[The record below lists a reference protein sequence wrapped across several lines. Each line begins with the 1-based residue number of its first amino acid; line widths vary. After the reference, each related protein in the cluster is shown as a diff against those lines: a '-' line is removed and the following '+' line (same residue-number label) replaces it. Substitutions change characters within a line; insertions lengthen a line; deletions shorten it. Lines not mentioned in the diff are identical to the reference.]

1 MEKDDLTGISKCVVI
16 GGSAGCL
23 KVLLRIIPELS
34 PNLYTPIII
43 VIHRKNDRKSSL
55 DQLLNYR
62 TSLIVQEAE
71 DKITLEQGG
80 LYIAPPDYH
89 LLIEKDHSL
98 SLDGSEKVLWSR
110 PSIDVTFQSAAE
122 VFGENVL
129 GILLSGANNDG
140 ASGLEY
146 IKKAGGI
153 TIIQH
158 PDNAEMPVMPQAAL
172 NRMPPDYLLKDKEI
186 AAAINNFG
194 SYKSTETGNG
204 PAYDQ

>member
-1 MEKDDLTGISKCVVI
+1 MEKNDLINVSKCVVI

-34 PNLYTPIII
+34 PGLRVPVII

-55 DQLLNYR
+55 DQLLNDR
-62 TSLIVQEAE
+62 TSLIVREAE
-71 DKITLEQGG
+71 DKVMLENGK

-98 SLDGSEKVLWSR
+98 SLDGSEKILWSR
-110 PSIDVTFQSAAE
+110 PSIDVTFQAAAE
-122 VFGENVL
+122 IFREKVL

-146 IKKAGGI
+146 IKKAGGK

-158 PDNAEMPVMPQAAL
+158 PDDAEIPVMPQAAL
-172 NRMPPDYLLKDKEI
+172 NRLRPDYLLRDIEM
-186 AAAINNFG
+186 AAVINNF
-194 SYKSTETGNG
+194 
-204 PAYDQ
+204 

>member
-1 MEKDDLTGISKCVVI
+1 MEKDDLIDISKCVVI

-23 KVLLRIIPELS
+23 KVLLRIIPKLS
-34 PNLYTPIII
+34 PDLCIPIII

-71 DKITLEQGG
+71 DKVMLKNGR

-122 VFGENVL
+122 IFGEKVL

-140 ASGLEY
+140 ASGLKS
-146 IKKAGGI
+146 IKKAGGT

-158 PDNAEMPVMPQAAL
+158 PDNAEISVMPLAAL
-172 NRMPPDYLLKDKEI
+172 NLLQPDYLLKDEEI
-186 AAAINNFG
+186 AAVINNF
-194 SYKSTETGNG
+194 
-204 PAYDQ
+204 